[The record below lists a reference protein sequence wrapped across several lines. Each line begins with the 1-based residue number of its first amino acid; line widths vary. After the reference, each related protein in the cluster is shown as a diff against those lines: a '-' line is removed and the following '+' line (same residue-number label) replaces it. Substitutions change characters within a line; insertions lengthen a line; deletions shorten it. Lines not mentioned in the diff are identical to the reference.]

1 MTVRGGRKVALC
13 GRTPERDAL
22 VKGFAVCVS
31 KDLSPHEDPERVIT
45 QGVDI
50 IRMRR
55 KCPVA

>member
-1 MTVRGGRKVALC
+1 MALC

-31 KDLSPHEDPERVIT
+31 KDLSPHEDPERVST